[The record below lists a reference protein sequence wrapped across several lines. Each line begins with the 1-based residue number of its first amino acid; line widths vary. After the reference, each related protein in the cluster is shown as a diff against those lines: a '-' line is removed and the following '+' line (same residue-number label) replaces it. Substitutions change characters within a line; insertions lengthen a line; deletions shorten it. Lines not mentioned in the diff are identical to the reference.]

1 MMEFHEALKKA
12 MGHMGLRE
20 LKPKQTEAIQYFV
33 SGRDSFVS
41 LPSFSAYN
49 AKRSKKN
56 LVA

>member
-1 MMEFHEALKKA
+1 MEFHEALMKA

-20 LKPKQTEAIQYFV
+20 LRPYGFV

-49 AKRSKKN
+49 AKEVRKN
-56 LVA
+56 MVA